1 MLVKLISEYNMS
13 TRSVNVKW
21 TNGKST
27 FKDIELSFD
36 ESPDVFKAQL
46 FALTNVPPERQ
57 KIMLKG
63 KMINDGETWNE
74 SIKALLKDNIT
85 LMLMGSADEIVEAPI
100 EKTKFLEDMNESER
114 AQAFEAPMGLKN
126 LGNTCYLNATI
137 QCLKSIPELDKAIG
151 SYTRDTSS
159 SLNDETDIVQHLA
172 LLYQNFNV
180 TEELRIPAL
189 YLFVSGVHRWQP
201 RFSEKDDHGGFMQQ
215 DANEFY
221 IELLSDLR
229 SKLEDPATKNKTF
242 VKQLMGIE
250 LESTTKCLESEDE
263 PDKKEKENELQLS
276 CFINQ
281 TVSHI
286 YSGIKNKM
294 TETINKRSEILGR
307 DADFQKSSLICR
319 LPGYLCVQLVRFS
332 YKQNKG
338 VNAKQLRDVKFPL
351 ELDLHDMCTPE
362 LQSKLEPTRAL
373 LKEEDDRKA
382 LEIKAKKAKG
392 EPMEIG
398 ESSSANQVEFEP
410 YSLADDPGS
419 SNSGKYNLI
428 AVLTHQGRNSSS
440 GHYISWV
447 KKADD
452 YWFKCDDDKISAVT
466 NEEVLKLS
474 GGGDWHM
481 GYLLFYKSRSPEKI
495 SK

>member
-1 MLVKLISEYNMS
+1 
-13 TRSVNVKW
+13 VNVKW

-27 FKDIELSFD
+27 FKDIDLSFD
-36 ESPDVFKAQL
+36 ESPDVFKAQV

-57 KIMLKG
+57 KLMFKG
-63 KMINDGETWNE
+63 KLISDGDSWNAAVK
-74 SIKALLKDNIT
+74 SLIKDNIT
-85 LMLMGSADEIVEAPI
+85 LMLMGSADEIVTAPQ
-100 EKTKFLEDMNESER
+100 EKTKFLEDMTENER

-137 QCLKSIPELDKAIG
+137 QCLKSIPELDKAIND
-151 SYTRDTSS
+151 YTRDSS
-159 SLNDETDIVQHLA
+159 SNLSDETDIVQHLA
-172 LLYQNFNV
+172 ILYQNFKV

-215 DANEFY
+215 DANEFF
-221 IELLSDLR
+221 IELLSELR
-229 SKLEDPATKNKTF
+229 SKLPDPQTGNKTF
-242 VKQLMGIE
+242 VKQLLGIE

-263 PDKKEKENELQLS
+263 PVKKEKENELQLS

-281 TVSHI
+281 TVSHV
-286 YSGIKNKM
+286 YSGIKSKM
-294 TETINKRSEILGR
+294 TETINKRSEALGR
-307 DADFQKSSLICR
+307 DADFQKTSLVSR

-351 ELDLHDMCTPE
+351 ELDLHDLCSPE

-392 EPMEIG
+392 EPMETNEAPSG
-398 ESSSANQVEFEP
+398 SKDDDYEP
-410 YSLADDPGS
+410 FSLSGDPGS

-466 NEEVLKLS
+466 NDEILKLS

-495 SK
+495 TKSN